1 MPRVSRPGGGDV
13 KNEMTAKFF
22 LIFLLSAECLFAG
35 AWTQRKDH
43 YYFRLSGFSFSSHAL
58 FNQDGTRNNFAG
70 NGHFTDLSAY
80 AYLEYGASDL
90 VTFVGSVPYKR
101 LRFHSDAAVNGER
114 LDKKTSGWGDVYLG
128 LRYLLSDQN
137 AVTSLQAGFKLN
149 SGYQTDTTAL
159 NLAPPLGD
167 GQTDFELRAL
177 IGQSILRGAAYY
189 NLDVG
194 YRARSGQPVDE
205 IPFALETGLG
215 LGKLGLVIGQIYGVR
230 ALSGAEASTIKTQSQ
245 TSLNPVEDYV
255 KAHAQLILHVQKGL
269 DIAFIYE
276 KILSGR
282 NTAGGRSLGVALAF
296 KTRT

>member
-1 MPRVSRPGGGDV
+1 MR
-13 KNEMTAKFF
+13 NEMSAKCL
-22 LIFLLSAECLFAG
+22 LIFLFCAECLFAG

-43 YYFRLSGFSFSSHAL
+43 YYFRLSGFSFSSRAL
-58 FNQDGTRNNFAG
+58 FNQDGERNDFAS
-70 NGHFTDLSAY
+70 NGRFTDLSAY
-80 AYLEYGASDL
+80 AYLEYGVSDF

-101 LRFHSDAAVNGER
+101 LGFQSDATLNGER
-114 LDKKTSGWGDVYLG
+114 LDRKTTGWGDVYLG

-149 SGYQTDTTAL
+149 SGYQTATTAL

-167 GQTDFELRAL
+167 GQNDFELRAL

-205 IPFALETGLG
+205 IPFALEAGLG
-215 LGKLGLVIGQIYGVR
+215 LGKLGLLIGQIYGVR
-230 ALSGAEASTIKTQSQ
+230 ALSGAEASTINSQSQ

-255 KAHAQLILHVQKGL
+255 KAHAQLILHLQNGMDV
-269 DIAFIYE
+269 AFIYE
-276 KILSGR
+276 NILSGR
-282 NTAGGRSLGVALAF
+282 NTAGGRSIAVALAF